1 MAEGQDSTCCILN
14 PLFFSLKDMVLK
26 CMAYHFGKSDIGHT
40 RLAPKK
46 KKNTKITFAYPSKR
60 ASDKEKKK

>member
-1 MAEGQDSTCCILN
+1 
-14 PLFFSLKDMVLK
+14 MVLK

-40 RLAPKK
+40 RLEPKK